1 MRIFSSKSIYRSD
14 AARAEYER
22 ETGAVV
28 TAQKPKSRLRL
39 RARDWII
46 LGSAVIVLCLL
57 MLGGAYLVSNRTT
70 IFPGV
75 NVNGTKLS
83 GMEISQATATAKLAG
98 WDGSDRA
105 VLTVQL
111 PGENTMTVR
120 SGIAGWSQSALTA
133 AETAMDYGRQG
144 NLITNFFSY
153 LRSSLFGYN
162 VAKTLGT
169 EIDTETLRNQVE
181 ETVRQVNLDLSG
193 GNLELD
199 EEAQILRVTK
209 GAELFLA
216 DPETVF
222 QKVLSALE
230 KHDDVA
236 DCVTKTDSEAD
247 AKDLDLQQLHD
258 QICGDPVNAYFDTE
272 AMEIVEA
279 RSGVQFDVAQAQKLW
294 DTAGAGDV
302 VEIPCTVTPAA
313 FHKDDVPSL
322 YGDLLAIKSTS
333 LGGSSWNRVNNVTL
347 AAGKIHDVILYPG
360 QSFSYNDTV
369 GQRTW
374 DAGFR
379 EAAAY
384 ANGEV
389 VQELGGGICQVSS
402 TLYWCAMTANLKIL
416 ERTNHMFSVGYI
428 EPGMDATVS
437 WGSPDFRF
445 ENNRTF
451 PIAIVAYVSDGMLTV
466 QIWGTDVDG
475 TTARIDYAMSGMT
488 AVTYR
493 HVFDASGNELSC
505 EVEAVS
511 TYHSH
516 NE

>member
-1 MRIFSSKSIYRSD
+1 
-14 AARAEYER
+14 
-22 ETGAVV
+22 
-28 TAQKPKSRLRL
+28 
-39 RARDWII
+39 
-46 LGSAVIVLCLL
+46 
-57 MLGGAYLVSNRTT
+57 
-70 IFPGV
+70 
-75 NVNGTKLS
+75 
-83 GMEISQATATAKLAG
+83 
-98 WDGSDRA
+98 
-105 VLTVQL
+105 
-111 PGENTMTVR
+111 
-120 SGIAGWSQSALTA
+120 
-133 AETAMDYGRQG
+133 
-144 NLITNFFSY
+144 
-153 LRSSLFGYN
+153 
-162 VAKTLGT
+162 
-169 EIDTETLRNQVE
+169 
-181 ETVRQVNLDLSG
+181 
-193 GNLELD
+193 
-199 EEAQILRVTK
+199 VTK
-209 GAELFLA
+209 GAELLLA

-222 QKVLSALE
+222 QKALSALE

-493 HVFDASGNELSC
+493 HVFDALGNELSC